1 MISFQPAHGGA
12 VDRFADIRAFW
23 MQRTVAYRLLQH
35 HLKIVAPVGALRV
48 QTHLR
53 GYVGLCR
60 ERFAISL
67 QHLAERLG
75 KRSEGSKPLLRRKLR
90 TCERWVRLG
99 LLGRFSPAR
108 TPCNCF

>member
-23 MQRTVAYRLLQH
+23 MQRTVAYRLLHH
-35 HLKIVAPVGALRV
+35 HLKTAAPVGTLRV

-60 ERFAISL
+60 ESAAISL

-75 KRSEGSKPLLRRKLR
+75 KRQRGVEALVRGWRTVLLLLLRRRLR
-90 TCERWVRLG
+90 PCER
-99 LLGRFSPAR
+99 
-108 TPCNCF
+108 

>member
-1 MISFQPAHGGA
+1 M
-12 VDRFADIRAFW
+12 DRFADIRAFW

-48 QTHLR
+48 QTHLH

-60 ERFAISL
+60 ERVAISL
-67 QHLAERLG
+67 QYLAERLG
-75 KRSEGSKPLLRRKLR
+75 KRQRGVEALVRGWRTVLLLRRKLR